1 MIKSHNHTFGLLNA
15 QYRSVL
21 KKCLQL
27 NLLASGFVLAVS
39 QGVSAAETVI
49 PTDNTATFPYSVSGG
64 NSLILQ
70 GNYGEGTSDDGSFIV
85 QNDTGIVKIVK
96 VTSGEAATG
105 TVVNGK
111 QVNAIKVTTDTD
123 GNKTY
128 GTPKNVFG
136 GLIQVNGNITEDA
149 AGPTPNDTISLVQ
162 INVNGDTT
170 TSQVAKFTNNKIVAE
185 NLTSGSLSLGGG
197 VLASLQQDDGT
208 NITKRD
214 NNFDIQGVNVVLSNN
229 GISIEDNRTLAPMVV
244 EKVQANG
251 GALYVLGSAQLA
263 GSVVDGNYTSSL
275 NNNTIVINSVAS
287 LKQEANGGALYNK
300 GYTSLQKINIDSNSV
315 SADVARGGAIYNA
328 AADVNG
334 DKNLL
339 SKLIVENSALSNNK
353 VDAGRTGLGGAL
365 FNSSKT
371 ETIIVDSSLTGNSV
385 AVDKDDKISE
395 MNIFSYGGAVFNN
408 ENGNLSINAKNSD
421 VAISNNSA
429 QAKNSTESAAARGG
443 AIYNDV
449 NGTIKINADDH
460 KITVSSNKAGLGGAM
475 FNSGNLILSSTDS
488 GSYEFSENNAKDGGA
503 VYNNDSVFAIN
514 ADAENQK
521 VVFNKN
527 VASGSGVGN
536 GGAVNIYKGHMTVN
550 LGNKSALS
558 MTSNSAQLFGGAVYV
573 NENSFL
579 TLNNIGA
586 GNIEFSK
593 NSAVSQG
600 GAIYNKGTV
609 TMNVGSGSLTFDG
622 NKAELGGAVYNT
634 EGGVVTVNLGNSGAL
649 KFASATDTIFNDGT
663 ITITG
668 SDTTSKIEVNTD
680 ITGKGGLNV
689 DKATLTLN
697 NSIVSASQNL
707 KFTNSDISLQKGANL
722 NLNSGDT
729 LTDNNIT
736 TVADAIINYTASDSA
751 PNMKLANTFTHGGVL
766 NAQDGIIST
775 ISVDKFVGES
785 GTIYLDVNKETK
797 TADILKV
804 GDAISGEVN
813 MKLNNAEILNDEG
826 VKIKFAEVA
835 DSSSDYNFI
844 FENGDTVYNI
854 EMVSE
859 VSGGVRSWYLY
870 HGGSVRSEVVNY
882 LMLPRVAVEQTRGI
896 NVDISENDNTPRIR
910 YEYGYGNKLRRIQD
924 NNNRVTLWA
933 NPVYRHASFK
943 SPIETKGNIWGVDAG
958 LNMNVS
964 SSSKTGLFVSYR
976 DGSYNQNGV
985 DGKYYSLGD
994 TGDLDMTSTLVGLYY
1009 NKYFGRLYLKGM
1021 AYGGEQKA
1029 RISNGDVSASAKA
1042 LQAGVEVETGYNAA
1056 ITSKT
1061 TLTPMVKASYDYIS
1075 FDDFTDS
1082 TGKKTSIDTIND
1094 VELEA
1099 GLKLSQQFN
1108 NEHQLP
1114 TSGYVKT
1121 SVVQLVENGG
1131 SASVQNIKFDDMLKN
1146 ETAGRVEIGGEAALW
1161 KNFVVGGFGNYTF
1174 GSDYN
1179 GFAVGG
1185 NVRYSW

>member
-70 GNYGEGTSDDGSFIV
+70 GNYGKGTSDDGSFIV

-136 GLIQVNGNITEDA
+136 GLIQVNGNITKDA
-149 AGPTPNDTISLVQ
+149 ASPMPNDTISLVQ

-214 NNFDIQGVNVVLSNN
+214 NNFDIQGVNVVFSNN

-275 NNNTIVINSVAS
+275 DNNTIVINSVAS

-334 DKNLL
+334 DKDLL

-395 MNIFSYGGAVFNN
+395 MNIFSYGGAVFN
-408 ENGNLSINAKNSD
+408 ENGTLSINAKNSD

-449 NGTIKINADDH
+449 NGTIKINADNH

-475 FNSGNLILSSTDS
+475 FNSGNLILSSTNS

-503 VYNNDSVFAIN
+503 VYNNDSFFEIN
-514 ADAENQK
+514 ADGENQK

-536 GGAVNIYKGHMTVN
+536 GGAVNIYKGNMTVN
-550 LGNKSALS
+550 LDNKSALS

-579 TLNNIGA
+579 TLNNNDA

-634 EGGVVTVNLGNSGAL
+634 EGGFVTVNLGNSGAL

-663 ITITG
+663 ITVTG

-697 NSIVSASQNL
+697 NSIVSANQNL

-751 PNMKLANTFTHGGVL
+751 PDMKLANTFTHGGVL

-943 SPIETKGNIWGVDAG
+943 LPIETKGNIWGVDAG

>member
-70 GNYGEGTSDDGSFIV
+70 GNYGKGTSDDGSFIV

-136 GLIQVNGNITEDA
+136 GLIQVNGNITKDA
-149 AGPTPNDTISLVQ
+149 ADSTPNNTISLVQ

-208 NITKRD
+208 YITKRD
-214 NNFDIQGVNVVLSNN
+214 NNFDIQGVNVVFSNN

-334 DKNLL
+334 DKDLL

-395 MNIFSYGGAVFNN
+395 MNIFSYGGAVFN
-408 ENGNLSINAKNSD
+408 ENGTLSINAKNSD

-449 NGTIKINADDH
+449 NGTIKINADNH

-475 FNSGNLILSSTDS
+475 FNSGNLILSSTNS

-503 VYNNDSVFAIN
+503 VYNNDSFFTIN
-514 ADAENQK
+514 ADGENQK

-550 LGNKSALS
+550 LDNKSALS

-579 TLNNIGA
+579 TLNNNDA

-634 EGGVVTVNLGNSGAL
+634 EGGFVTVNLGNSGAL

-663 ITITG
+663 ITVTG

-680 ITGKGGLNV
+680 ITGKGGLKV

-729 LTDNNIT
+729 LADNNIT

-751 PNMKLANTFTHGGVL
+751 PDMKLANTFTHGGVL

-785 GTIYLDVNKETK
+785 GSIYLDVNKETK

>member
-70 GNYGEGTSDDGSFIV
+70 GNYDKGTSDDGSFIV

-136 GLIQVNGNITEDA
+136 GLIQVNGNITKDA
-149 AGPTPNDTISLVQ
+149 AGSTPNDTISLVQ

-229 GISIEDNRTLAPMVV
+229 GISIEDNRTLATMVV

-300 GYTSLQKINIDSNSV
+300 GYTSLQKINIASNSV

-334 DKNLL
+334 DKDLL

-395 MNIFSYGGAVFNN
+395 MNIFSYGGAVFN
-408 ENGNLSINAKNSD
+408 ENGTLSINAKNSD

-475 FNSGNLILSSTDS
+475 FNSGNLILSSTNS

-503 VYNNDSVFAIN
+503 VYNNDSLFTIN
-514 ADAENQK
+514 ADGENQK

-536 GGAVNIYKGHMTVN
+536 GGAVNIYKGYMTVN
-550 LGNKSALS
+550 LDNKSALN

-579 TLNNIGA
+579 TLNNNGA

-634 EGGVVTVNLGNSGAL
+634 EGGFVTVNLGNSGAL

-775 ISVDKFVGES
+775 ISVDKFVGEG
-785 GTIYLDVNKETK
+785 GTIYLDVNKENK
-797 TADILKV
+797 TSDILKV

-859 VSGGVRSWYLY
+859 VSGGMRSWYLY

-943 SPIETKGNIWGVDAG
+943 LPIETKGNIWGVDAG

-1082 TGKKTSIDTIND
+1082 AGKKTSIDTIND

-1131 SASVQNIKFDDMLKN
+1131 SAAVQNIKFDDMLKN
-1146 ETAGRVEIGGEAALW
+1146 ETAGRVEIGGEAVLW

>member
-70 GNYGEGTSDDGSFIV
+70 GNYGKGTSDDGSFIV

-136 GLIQVNGNITEDA
+136 GLIQVNGNITKDA
-149 AGPTPNDTISLVQ
+149 AGLTPNDTISLVQ

-208 NITKRD
+208 YITKRD
-214 NNFDIQGVNVVLSNN
+214 NNFDIQGVNVVFSNN

-334 DKNLL
+334 DKDLL

-395 MNIFSYGGAVFNN
+395 MNIFSYGGAVFN
-408 ENGNLSINAKNSD
+408 ENGTLSINAKNSD

-449 NGTIKINADDH
+449 NGTIKINADNH

-475 FNSGNLILSSTDS
+475 FNSGNLILSSTNS

-503 VYNNDSVFAIN
+503 VYNNDSFFTIN
-514 ADAENQK
+514 ADGENQK

-550 LGNKSALS
+550 LDNKSALS

-579 TLNNIGA
+579 TLNNNDA

-634 EGGVVTVNLGNSGAL
+634 EGGFVTVNLGNSGAL

-663 ITITG
+663 ITVTG

-697 NSIVSASQNL
+697 NSIVSANQNL
-707 KFTNSDISLQKGANL
+707 KLTNSDISLQKGANL

-751 PNMKLANTFTHGGVL
+751 PDMKLANTFTHGGVL

-785 GTIYLDVNKETK
+785 GSIYLDVNKETK

>member
-27 NLLASGFVLAVS
+27 NLLASGFVLVVS

-70 GNYGEGTSDDGSFIV
+70 GNYGKGTSDDGSFIV

-149 AGPTPNDTISLVQ
+149 AGSTPNYTISLVQ

-275 NNNTIVINSVAS
+275 DNNTIVINSVAS
-287 LKQEANGGALYNK
+287 LEQEANGGALYNK
-300 GYTSLQKINIDSNSV
+300 GYTSLQNINIASNSV

-334 DKNLL
+334 DKDLL

-395 MNIFSYGGAVFNN
+395 MNIFSYGGAVFN
-408 ENGNLSINAKNSD
+408 ENGTLSINAKNSD

-475 FNSGNLILSSTDS
+475 FNSGELILSSTNS

-514 ADAENQK
+514 ADGENQK

-536 GGAVNIYKGHMTVN
+536 GGAVNIYKGNMTVN
-550 LGNKSALS
+550 LDNKSALN

-573 NENSFL
+573 NENSIL
-579 TLNNIGA
+579 ALNNNGA

-600 GAIYNKGTV
+600 GAIYNKGIV
-609 TMNVGSGSLTFDG
+609 AMNVGSGSLTFEG

-634 EGGVVTVNLGNSGAL
+634 EGGFVTVNLGNSGAL

-689 DKATLTLN
+689 NKATLTLN

-707 KFTNSDISLQKGANL
+707 KFTNSDINLQKGANL

-775 ISVDKFVGES
+775 ISVDKFVGEG
-785 GTIYLDVNKETK
+785 GTIYLDVNKENK
-797 TADILKV
+797 TSDILKV

-943 SPIETKGNIWGVDAG
+943 LPIETKGNIWGVDAG

-985 DGKYYSLGD
+985 DGKYYSSGD

-1082 TGKKTSIDTIND
+1082 AGKKTSIDTIND

-1146 ETAGRVEIGGEAALW
+1146 ETAGRVEIGGEAVLW

>member
-70 GNYGEGTSDDGSFIV
+70 GNYGKGTSDDGSFIV

-111 QVNAIKVTTDTD
+111 QVNAIKVTTDAD

-149 AGPTPNDTISLVQ
+149 AGSTPNYTISLVQ

-275 NNNTIVINSVAS
+275 DNNTIVINSVAS
-287 LKQEANGGALYNK
+287 LEQEANGGALYNK
-300 GYTSLQKINIDSNSV
+300 GYTSLQKINIASNSV

-334 DKNLL
+334 DKDLL

-353 VDAGRTGLGGAL
+353 VDAGRTGFGGAL

-395 MNIFSYGGAVFNN
+395 MNIFSYGGAVFN
-408 ENGNLSINAKNSD
+408 ENGTLSINAKNSD

-475 FNSGNLILSSTDS
+475 FNSGNLILSSTNS

-503 VYNNDSVFAIN
+503 VYNNDSLFTIN
-514 ADAENQK
+514 ADGENQK
-521 VVFNKN
+521 VLFNKN

-536 GGAVNIYKGHMTVN
+536 GGAVNIYKGLMTVN
-550 LGNKSALS
+550 LENKSALN

-579 TLNNIGA
+579 TLNNNGA

-600 GAIYNKGTV
+600 GAIYNKGIV

-622 NKAELGGAVYNT
+622 NKAELGGAVYNA
-634 EGGVVTVNLGNSGAL
+634 EGGFVTVNLGNSGAL

-663 ITITG
+663 ITITS

-751 PNMKLANTFTHGGVL
+751 PDMKLANTFTHGGVL

-775 ISVDKFVGES
+775 ISVDKFVGEG
-785 GTIYLDVNKETK
+785 GTIYLDVNKENK
-797 TADILKV
+797 TSDILKV

-870 HGGSVRSEVVNY
+870 HGGYVRSEVVNY

-943 SPIETKGNIWGVDAG
+943 LPIETKGNIWGVDAG

-1082 TGKKTSIDTIND
+1082 AGKKTSIDTIND

-1131 SASVQNIKFDDMLKN
+1131 SAAVQNIKFDDMLKN
-1146 ETAGRVEIGGEAALW
+1146 ETAGRVEIGGEAVLW

>member
-1 MIKSHNHTFGLLNA
+1 M
-15 QYRSVL
+15 V
-21 KKCLQL
+21 QL
-27 NLLASGFVLAVS
+27 
-39 QGVSAAETVI
+39 
-49 PTDNTATFPYSVSGG
+49 Y
-64 NSLILQ
+64 
-70 GNYGEGTSDDGSFIV
+70 
-85 QNDTGIVKIVK
+85 
-96 VTSGEAATG
+96 
-105 TVVNGK
+105 
-111 QVNAIKVTTDTD
+111 
-123 GNKTY
+123 
-128 GTPKNVFG
+128 
-136 GLIQVNGNITEDA
+136 
-149 AGPTPNDTISLVQ
+149 
-162 INVNGDTT
+162 
-170 TSQVAKFTNNKIVAE
+170 
-185 NLTSGSLSLGGG
+185 
-197 VLASLQQDDGT
+197 QDDGT
-208 NITKRD
+208 NITNRD

-229 GISIEDNRTLAPMVV
+229 GISIEDNRTLATMAG

-334 DKNLL
+334 DKDLL

-395 MNIFSYGGAVFNN
+395 MNIFSYGGAVFN
-408 ENGNLSINAKNSD
+408 ENGTLSINAKNSD

-460 KITVSSNKAGLGGAM
+460 KITVFSNKAGLGGAM
-475 FNSGNLILSSTDS
+475 FNSGNLILSSTNS

-503 VYNNDSVFAIN
+503 VYNNDSFFTIK
-514 ADAENQK
+514 ADGENQK

-536 GGAVNIYKGHMTVN
+536 GGAVNIYKGNMTVN
-550 LGNKSALS
+550 LDNKSALS

-634 EGGVVTVNLGNSGAL
+634 EGGFVTVNLGNSGAL

-663 ITITG
+663 ITVTG

-751 PNMKLANTFTHGGVL
+751 PDMKLANTFTHGGVL

-785 GTIYLDVNKETK
+785 GTIYLDVNKENK

-1146 ETAGRVEIGGEAALW
+1146 EAAGRVEIGGEAALW